1 MMNCRSLLPGTLA
14 LLLTAG
20 GTPTLGAETITIG
33 VQLPQS
39 GERAGV
45 GRTIRNSVEM
55 AVEDVTRK
63 GGINGAALVAVWE
76 DTRDSAHGA
85 VAAIRGLIAQ
95 PRVVA
100 VVGELFSPFAMASR
114 DAVEQAGIPYLVGGT
129 SPRTTEGAQWVFR
142 VGASDALLAD
152 LLARYTA
159 ETLKPKKLAVL
170 SSHVGI
176 HNARADL
183 LVKVLEGRHRIV
195 PAVRDTWRPDDRD
208 FAPQLDN
215 VKAASAD
222 VIIALGETGE
232 GAAFLKQAAALPG
245 HPVVVGHRDFGAK
258 SVLEGAGPASEG
270 VLIVT
275 EYMPA
280 LLDAERQA
288 WAHAFSQRYGVD
300 PSIIAAQHY
309 DAVLLLSEA
318 MKRGGTTR
326 AQVKTGLEQLRGFHG
341 VMADYTFD
349 AKRNGVHRFYLV
361 RIRGGKPLL
370 EAVLDERP

>member
-1 MMNCRSLLPGTLA
+1 MLSRRALVRGTLA

-20 GTPTLGAETITIG
+20 GTSVLAAETITIG

-39 GERAGV
+39 GERAAV
-45 GRTIRNSVEM
+45 GRTIRNAVEM
-55 AVEDVTRK
+55 AVEDVNRT
-63 GGINGAALVAVWE
+63 GGINGAALVVVWE
-76 DTRDSAHGA
+76 DTRDSAEGA

-95 PRVVA
+95 PRVAA

-114 DAVEQAGIPYLVGGT
+114 DAVEQAGIPYLVGGS
-129 SPRTTEGAQWVFR
+129 SPRTTAGAQWIFR
-142 VGASDALLAD
+142 VGASDALLGD

-170 SSHVGI
+170 SSRVGI
-176 HNARADL
+176 HNTRADL
-183 LVKVLEGRHRIV
+183 LVKVLEGRYRIAPV
-195 PAVRDTWRPDDRD
+195 VRDTWKPDDRD
-208 FAPQLDN
+208 FTPQLDK

-222 VIIALGETGE
+222 AIIALGETAE

-245 HPVVVGHRDFGAK
+245 HPVVIGHRDFGAK
-258 SVLEGAGPASEG
+258 SVLEEAGAAAEG

-280 LLDAERQA
+280 LLDAERQS
-288 WAHAFSQRYGVD
+288 WAQAFRRRYGAE

-309 DAVLLLSEA
+309 DAVVLLVEA
-318 MKRGGTTR
+318 MKRTGPTR
-326 AQVKTGLEQLRGFHG
+326 LQVKAGLEQLRGFRG

-349 AKRNGVHRFYLV
+349 AGREGVHRFYVV
-361 RIRGGKPLL
+361 RIRGGTPSLDT
-370 EAVLDERP
+370 VLDERP